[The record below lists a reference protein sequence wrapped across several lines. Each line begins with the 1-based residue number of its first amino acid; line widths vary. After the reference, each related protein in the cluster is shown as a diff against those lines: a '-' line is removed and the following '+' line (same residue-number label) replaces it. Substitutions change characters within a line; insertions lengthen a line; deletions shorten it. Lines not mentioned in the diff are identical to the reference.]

1 LHPVFPAPVIVVGVG
16 RFGLATL
23 ERLGDDWS
31 GLRLSGADASVGNL
45 RLLAVRS
52 AETANGWRSFE
63 RDAVRIA
70 GNLGDS
76 DLPSLALSLAIVRS
90 LGLVRYRDGC
100 YEVALPRDAGV
111 VEVEVEVRAPGPDGG
126 EEVETERQSRRLR
139 YFEWLRLDPDPIVA
153 AERLHH
159 LAQRLQEVDLF
170 ITPLLNRIRQGH
182 SPHTLLA
189 CLDRCRSLLDGRDP
203 APWDWGAQ
211 DGERPDGLRA
221 DGIAVPVS
229 DLVDA
234 MEKKE
239 IRESA
244 HFLEKVME
252 PPLPGWQEWLH
263 GDEGKAPIL
272 RKPEPFVRQAGD
284 LPSPLNPAE
293 LLGREW
299 EVTGWASE
307 QGRSGDDVFT
317 PLTPHPLQLGLFDQD
332 DRESLPDETV
342 ELLKH
347 RLEELGRFLHGGLVR
362 LWVDLQRE
370 RVEDPNVNVLEQA
383 RQRDELTEALRQSLE
398 VLGEIVVDPLK
409 KARGADGEEALRE
422 VPRRTSGSV
431 TDLELPGDPSRFLL
445 GLEVEDAG
453 DESPRNWLERRL
465 AQLGFA
471 PASETGEGLPP
482 AGAKPRRHA
491 LFEDVCLKAGGEGM
505 DGKIKQLFAPLREAL
520 NRQVREL
527 YDFRFLASYRNQ
539 PTRQP
544 PRLTVFVIG
553 DMSEAFTREAMRHV
567 LREMHAELLR
577 AFTPIFESYRVGFD
591 RCLCVTPILW
601 MPHPADPFQGE
612 DLEVSRCEEAAI
624 IDAVHG
630 IRRWVECVLPAGRR
644 SISQVFVNSRVTD
657 TATLSLADA
666 LRQTRDFLSFQI
678 RNDLGQDP
686 WLRQTSI
693 SAGGGDLF
701 SSFACYEI
709 DFPALRS
716 REYLANRLARECLAE
731 LKQGE
736 NVRIEPPE
744 PLEPPE
750 LDHLAAP
757 ARDALGSQTRQVGDN
772 LSQRVQERIP
782 LVPATPSREI
792 LSAFDERFE
801 AELKREVWARWR
813 DLTGRLG
820 RVDELVDELRL
831 ETSHLVGKAVE
842 RVRSYS
848 DHLIEDY
855 AGAGGLKAAQA
866 AFHQLRIG
874 TQGTFQKQEKLRR
887 DREALCERHAI
898 PELTQ
903 LGRARRAVLAAA
915 ERKPD
920 RDPIRLGL
928 AVWAL
933 LSLVL
938 GAPLAQGVAYMF
950 DLHLRPGP
958 MEWLLG
964 PAGGITGGLV
974 LWGAAW
980 ALLRWFMRRRFHAVT
995 EAIQAMAEEVR
1006 AFFWGA
1012 GGHPE
1017 REARASVRSFLESR
1031 LELTGAVA
1039 TRGFATTVFEH
1050 ALADSHLAYRLARSL
1065 DVQSAHLGR
1074 KSEELGV
1081 RATMGHGSEGREDLR
1096 SLFEGRDRTPADR
1109 LVDPEKLHGYFQR
1122 RIGGDLIREVPDL
1135 IEAAG
1140 GFSSW
1145 REQACLTET
1154 EQLLRYCR
1162 ARFDDLVRE
1171 PISDQHFFADEVGPR
1186 LVRFVSRYYAN
1197 LGFGAGFKGY
1207 EGLDPD
1213 NVRLLADATLVIHG
1227 GLEDLFRETR
1237 RKLRKDWPM
1246 TETLELHTVAVR
1258 PNAAYMLSLV
1268 QGIRVHSLRNLR
1280 RFESFHNRPNMPDD
1294 RMFPL
1299 SQEPQ
1304 PMGSPVNPL
1313 TGYEDVGNDL
1323 AKTVLGLLPPPP
1335 ADYDSHDQQLISHD
1349 QQS

>member
-1 LHPVFPAPVIVVGVG
+1 MHPVFPAPVIVVGVG

-23 ERLGDDWS
+23 ERLGDDWA
-31 GLRLSGADASVGNL
+31 GLRLSGADVSIGNL

-52 AETANGWRSFE
+52 AETVSGWRSFE
-63 RDAVRIA
+63 RDAARIA
-70 GNLGDS
+70 GHLGDS

-100 YEVALPRDAGV
+100 YQVALPRDAGV
-111 VEVEVEVRAPGPDGG
+111 VEVEVAAGAPGDSG
-126 EEVETERQSRRLR
+126 EEVQTEKQSRRLR

-189 CLDRCRSLLDGRDP
+189 CLDRCRSLLEGRDP
-203 APWDWGAQ
+203 APWDWEAPA
-211 DGERPDGLRA
+211 GERPDGTS
-221 DGIAVPVS
+221 IPVS
-229 DLVDA
+229 DLVDHR
-234 MEKKE
+234 EKEE
-239 IRESA
+239 IRKA
-244 HFLEKVME
+244 ARFLETVME
-252 PPLPGWQEWLH
+252 PPLSGWQEWLR
-263 GDEGKAPIL
+263 GDEGAAPIL
-272 RKPEPFVRQAGD
+272 RKLEPFVRQAGD
-284 LPSPLNPAE
+284 LPSPLDPAE

-307 QGRSGDDVFT
+307 QGHSGDGVFT

-332 DRESLPDETV
+332 DRAGLPDETV
-342 ELLKH
+342 ETLKQ
-347 RLEELGRFLHGGLVR
+347 RLQELGRFLHSGLVR

-398 VLGEIVVDPLK
+398 VLGEIVVQPLK
-409 KARGADGEEALRE
+409 EARRDDGEKALCE
-422 VPRRTSGSV
+422 VPRRTSGSAAE
-431 TDLELPGDPSRFLL
+431 TELPAGPSRFLL
-445 GLEVEDAG
+445 GLELEDARE
-453 DESPRNWLERRL
+453 ESPQQWLERRL

-471 PASETGEGLPP
+471 QTRESWEEPSP
-482 AGAKPRRHA
+482 AGAEPRRHA
-491 LFEDVCLKAGGEGM
+491 LFEDICLAAGEGM
-505 DGKIKQLFAPLREAL
+505 EGRAKELFAPLRAAL

-527 YDFRFLASYRNQ
+527 YDFRFLTSYRNR

-544 PRLTVFVIG
+544 PRLTVFAVG
-553 DMSEAFTREAMRHV
+553 DMSEVFTREAMRHV

-630 IRRWVECVLPAGRR
+630 IRRWVECVLPPSRR

-678 RNDLGQDP
+678 RNDLGQEP

-736 NVRIEPPE
+736 NVRIEPPV

-750 LDHLAAP
+750 LGRLAAP
-757 ARDALGSQTRQVGDN
+757 ARDALGNATRQAGDA
-772 LSQRVQERIP
+772 LSQRVRDRIP
-782 LVPATPSREI
+782 LIPATPSSEI
-792 LSAFDERFE
+792 FSAFDERFE
-801 AELKREVWARWR
+801 GELKREIWARWR

-831 ETSHLVGKAVE
+831 DTSRLVGRAVE
-842 RVRSYS
+842 QVRSYS

-866 AFHQLRIG
+866 AFHQLRMA
-874 TQGTFQKQEKLRR
+874 TQETFQKQEKLRR
-887 DREALCERHAI
+887 DWEALCERHAI
-898 PELTQ
+898 PELGQ
-903 LGRARRAVLAAA
+903 ISRSRQAVLAAA

-920 RDPIRLGL
+920 RDPLRLGL

-938 GAPLAQGVAYMF
+938 GAPLAQGVSYLF

-958 MEWLLG
+958 LEWLLG
-964 PAGGITGGLV
+964 PAGGITGGLL
-974 LWGAAW
+974 LWGAAAW
-980 ALLRWFMRRRFHAVT
+980 ALRWFVRRRFRAVV
-995 EAIQAMAEEVR
+995 ESIQAMAEEVR

-1012 GGHPE
+1012 GGRPE

-1039 TRGFATTVFEH
+1039 TRGFAATVFER
-1050 ALADSHLAYRLARSL
+1050 ALADSKLAYRLARSL
-1065 DVQSAHLGR
+1065 DVQSAHLER

-1081 RATMGHGSEGREDLR
+1081 RATMGHGNEGREDLR
-1096 SLFEGRDRTPADR
+1096 SLFEGRGRTPADW
-1109 LVDPEKLHGYFQR
+1109 LIDPEKLHGYFQR
-1122 RIGGDLIREVPDL
+1122 RIGDDLIREVPDL
-1135 IEAAG
+1135 IAAAG

-1154 EQLLRYCR
+1154 KRILEHCR
-1162 ARFDDLVRE
+1162 TRFDDLVRE

-1186 LVRFVSRYYAN
+1186 LVRFVSRCYAN

-1213 NVRLLADATLVIHG
+1213 NVRLLADATLVIHD

-1246 TETLELHTVAVR
+1246 TETLELNPVAVR

-1299 SQEPQ
+1299 SQESQ
-1304 PMGSPVNPL
+1304 LLGSPVNPL
-1313 TGYEDVGNDL
+1313 TGYEDVGRDL
-1323 AKTVLGLLPPPP
+1323 ATTVLGLLPPP
-1335 ADYDSHDQQLISHD
+1335 ADHD
-1349 QQS
+1349 

>member
-1 LHPVFPAPVIVVGVG
+1 MHPVFPAPVIVVGVG

-31 GLRLSGADASVGNL
+31 GLRLSGADVSIGNL

-52 AETANGWRSFE
+52 ADTVNGWRSFE
-63 RDAVRIA
+63 RDTVRIA
-70 GNLGDS
+70 GHLGDS
-76 DLPSLALSLAIVRS
+76 DLPSLALSLAIIRS
-90 LGLVRYRDGC
+90 LGLIRYRDGC
-100 YEVALPRDAGV
+100 YQVALPRDAGV
-111 VEVEVEVRAPGPDGG
+111 VEVDVEAGAPEADGAGEVR
-126 EEVETERQSRRLR
+126 VEKQSRRLR

-189 CLDRCRSLLDGRDP
+189 CLDRCRSLLEGRDP
-203 APWDWGAQ
+203 APWDWGHP
-211 DGERPDGLRA
+211 DERPDGVR
-221 DGIAVPVS
+221 VPVS
-229 DLVDA
+229 DLIDSE
-234 MEKKE
+234 EKAE
-239 IRESA
+239 MRRA
-244 HFLEKVME
+244 AYFLEKVME
-252 PPLPGWQEWLH
+252 PPLPRWNEWLR
-263 GDEGKAPIL
+263 GEEDAPPVV
-272 RKPEPFVRQAGD
+272 RKLEPFVRQPGD
-284 LPSPLNPAE
+284 LASPLDPAE

-317 PLTPHPLQLGLFDQD
+317 PLTPHPFQLGLFDQD
-332 DRESLPDETV
+332 DREGLPEPGV
-342 ELLKH
+342 ELLAD
-347 RLEELGRFLHGGLVR
+347 RLREFGRFLHSGLLR

-398 VLGEIVVDPLK
+398 VLGQIVVHPLK
-409 KARGADGEEALRE
+409 EARREDGERALRE
-422 VPRRTSGSV
+422 VPRRSSGSAAEM
-431 TDLELPGDPSRFLL
+431 ELPGSPSRFLL
-445 GLEVEDAG
+445 GLNVEDSRE
-453 DESPRNWLERRL
+453 ESPRQWLERRL
-465 AQLGFA
+465 AQLGFE
-471 PASETGEGLPP
+471 PPQGSEEELPGSHP
-482 AGAKPRRHA
+482 
-491 LFEDVCLKAGGEGM
+491 LFADVCLTGDGEGM
-505 DGKIKQLFAPLREAL
+505 ERRAKELFAPLREAL

-527 YDFRFLASYRNQ
+527 YGFRFLTRYRNR

-577 AFTPIFESYRVGFD
+577 AFTPIFESYRLGFD

-630 IRRWVECVLPAGRR
+630 IRRWVECVLPPGRR
-644 SISQVFVNSRVTD
+644 SISQVFINSRVTD

-678 RNDLGQDP
+678 RNDLSQDP
-686 WLRQTSI
+686 WLRQTSM

-744 PLEPPE
+744 PLTPPD
-750 LDHLAAP
+750 LDQLAAP
-757 ARDALGSQTRQVGDN
+757 AREVLGEVTRQAGES
-772 LSQRVQERIP
+772 LSERIRNRVP
-782 LVPATPSREI
+782 LLPATPSREI
-792 LSAFDERFE
+792 LEAFNERFE
-801 AELKREVWARWR
+801 IELKREVWARWR
-813 DLTGRLG
+813 ELTGRLG
-820 RVDELVDELRL
+820 RVDELIDELRL
-831 ETSHLVGKAVE
+831 VTSRLEGKAVE

-866 AFHQLRIG
+866 AFHQLRMS
-874 TQGTFQKQEKLRR
+874 TQGTFQEQEKLRR
-887 DREALCERHAI
+887 DREALCGRHPI
-898 PELTQ
+898 PELAP
-903 LGRARRAVLAAA
+903 LSRSRRAVLVAA

-920 RDPIRLGL
+920 LDPIHLGL
-928 AVWAL
+928 ALWGL
-933 LSLVL
+933 LSFVL
-938 GAPLAQGVAYMF
+938 GAPLAQSLSYLFG
-950 DLHLRPGP
+950 LHLRPGLL
-958 MEWLLG
+958 EWLLG
-964 PAGGITGGLV
+964 PAGGLTGGLI
-974 LWGAAW
+974 LWGSAW
-980 ALLRWFMRRRFHAVT
+980 ALLRWFLHRRFRALAA
-995 EAIQAMAEEVR
+995 AIESLAEEVR
-1006 AFFWGA
+1006 ALFWGA
-1012 GGHPE
+1012 GGPPE
-1017 REARASVRSFLESR
+1017 REGRASVRSFLESR

-1039 TRGFATTVFEH
+1039 TRGFATIVFER
-1050 ALADSHLAYRLARSL
+1050 ALADAQLAYRLARSL

-1081 RATMGHGSEGREDLR
+1081 RATLGHGSEGREDLR

-1109 LVDPEKLHGYFQR
+1109 LIDPEKLHGYFER
-1122 RIGGDLIREVPDL
+1122 RIGDDLLREVPGL
-1135 IEAAG
+1135 IRAAG
-1140 GFSSW
+1140 GLSSW

-1154 EQLLRYCR
+1154 ERILKHCR

-1171 PISDQHFFADEVGPR
+1171 PISDQHFFAGEVGPR

-1213 NVRLLADATLVIHG
+1213 NVHLLADATLVIHS

-1237 RKLRKDWPM
+1237 QELRKDWPM
-1246 TETLELHTVAVR
+1246 TETLELHTAGVR
-1258 PNAAYMLSLV
+1258 PNVAYMLSLV

-1280 RFESFHNRPNMPDD
+1280 RFESFHNRPTMPED

-1304 PMGSPVNPL
+1304 SLGSPVNPL
-1313 TGYEDVGNDL
+1313 TGYEEVGRNL
-1323 AKTVLGLLPPPP
+1323 AATVLGLPEIS
-1335 ADYDSHDQQLISHD
+1335 ADHD
-1349 QQS
+1349 